1 MKKMIA
7 LVLTCLSLC
16 RAAAEKDI
24 MIGFTYVS
32 EIEAMIQG
40 MYEYY
45 GGYVDIQKQIYMEN
59 ENNSIWYDEQ
69 NDTDE
74 NTNELGL
81 TEYVF
86 RDGEWVP
93 VPAHHYG
100 EEWAVTQAENAGQ
113 DFTDGLVSAMYF
125 LDAIQ
130 FTEEE
135 LAGTAY
141 EDFALSKN
149 FVIFSMFELSSV
161 ATMTDFE
168 EGFQLEFTGGVIV
181 KFYTAEEG
189 KVLYAR
195 LIADDIRDA
204 NDVPMEIEFTF

>member
-1 MKKMIA
+1 MKK
-7 LVLTCLSLC
+7 LVSLILMYLFLFC
-16 RAAAEKDI
+16 AAAENEI
-24 MIGFTYVS
+24 TIGFTYVS

-40 MYEYY
+40 MYEFY
-45 GGYVDIQKQIYMEN
+45 GGYVDIQKLIQQEN

-69 NDTDE
+69 TESDE
-74 NTNELGL
+74 GADELEL
-81 TEYVF
+81 TECVF

-100 EEWAVTQAENAGQ
+100 EKWAVMQVENAQ
-113 DFTDGLVSAMYF
+113 ADFSDGLVSAMYF

-135 LAGTAY
+135 LAGTSY
-141 EDFALSKN
+141 EDFVLSKN
-149 FVIFSMFELSSV
+149 FVFFSLFELSSS
-161 ATMTDFE
+161 AIMSDFE
-168 EGFQLEFTGGVIV
+168 EGFQLEFSGGVIV

-189 KVLYAR
+189 RVLYAR

-204 NDVPMEIEFTF
+204 NDIPMEIEFTF

>member
-1 MKKMIA
+1 MKKIVA
-7 LVLTCLSLC
+7 IIIVLLFLFS
-16 RAAAEKDI
+16 ASAENEI
-24 MIGFTYVS
+24 TIGFTYVS

-40 MYEYY
+40 MYEFY
-45 GGYVDIQKQIYMEN
+45 GGYVDIQKLIQQ

-69 NDTDE
+69 TETDK
-74 NTNELGL
+74 NANELEL

-100 EEWAVTQAENAGQ
+100 EKWAVMQAENAQ
-113 DFTDGLVSAMYF
+113 ADFADGLVSAMYF

-130 FTEEE
+130 FTEDE
-135 LAGTAY
+135 LAGTVY
-141 EDFALSKN
+141 ENFALSKN
-149 FVIFSMFELSSV
+149 FVFFSLFELSSS
-161 ATMTDFE
+161 AIMTDFE
-168 EGFQLEFTGGVIV
+168 DGFQLEFSGGVIV

-189 KVLYAR
+189 RVLYAR

-204 NDVPMEIEFTF
+204 NDISMEIEFTF

>member
-1 MKKMIA
+1 MKKIVCMI
-7 LVLTCLSLC
+7 LMCLFLFC
-16 RAAAEKDI
+16 AAAENEI
-24 MIGFTYVS
+24 TIGFTYVS

-40 MYEYY
+40 MYEFY
-45 GGYVDIQKQIYMEN
+45 GGYVDIQKLIQQEN

-69 NDTDE
+69 TETDE
-74 NTNELGL
+74 DANELEL

-100 EEWAVTQAENAGQ
+100 EKWAVMQAENAQ
-113 DFTDGLVSAMYF
+113 ADFSDGLVSAMYF

-135 LAGTAY
+135 LAGTSY
-141 EDFALSKN
+141 EDFTLSKN
-149 FVIFSMFELSSV
+149 FVFFSLFELSSY
-161 ATMTDFE
+161 AIMTDFE
-168 EGFQLEFTGGVIV
+168 EGFQLEFSGGVIV

-195 LIADDIRDA
+195 LIADDIRDV
-204 NDVPMEIEFTF
+204 NDIPMEIEFTF

>member
-1 MKKMIA
+1 MKK
-7 LVLTCLSLC
+7 LVSLILMYLFLFC
-16 RAAAEKDI
+16 AAAENEI
-24 MIGFTYVS
+24 TIGFTYVS

-40 MYEYY
+40 MYEFY
-45 GGYVDIQKQIYMEN
+45 GGYVDIQKLIEQEN

-69 NDTDE
+69 TESDE
-74 NTNELGL
+74 GADELEL

-100 EEWAVTQAENAGQ
+100 EKWAVMQAENAQ
-113 DFTDGLVSAMYF
+113 ANFSDGLVSAMYF

-135 LAGTAY
+135 LAGTSY
-141 EDFALSKN
+141 EDFVLSKN
-149 FVIFSMFELSSV
+149 FVFFSLFELSSS
-161 ATMTDFE
+161 AIMSDFE
-168 EGFQLEFTGGVIV
+168 EGFQLEFSGGVIV

-189 KVLYAR
+189 RVLYAR

-204 NDVPMEIEFTF
+204 NDIPMEIEFTF

>member
-1 MKKMIA
+1 MKK
-7 LVLTCLSLC
+7 LVSLILMYLFLFC
-16 RAAAEKDI
+16 AAAENEI
-24 MIGFTYVS
+24 TIGFTYVS

-40 MYEYY
+40 MYEFY
-45 GGYVDIQKQIYMEN
+45 GGYVDIQKLIEQEN

-69 NDTDE
+69 TESDE
-74 NTNELGL
+74 GADELEL

-100 EEWAVTQAENAGQ
+100 EKWAVMQAENAQ
-113 DFTDGLVSAMYF
+113 ANFSDGLVSAMYF

-135 LAGTAY
+135 LARTSY
-141 EDFALSKN
+141 EDFVLSKN
-149 FVIFSMFELSSV
+149 FVFFSLFELSSS
-161 ATMTDFE
+161 AIMSDFE
-168 EGFQLEFTGGVIV
+168 EGFQLEFSGGVIV

-189 KVLYAR
+189 RVLYAR

-204 NDVPMEIEFTF
+204 NDIPMEIEFTF